1 MKAIE
6 KQLRIAAVFATMN
19 RSDTAAA
26 CVRALAA
33 QTRPPEWVVVADN
46 VSDDD
51 TVARLEGLEDL
62 PFRLIVHRMVRN
74 RGNAGGVEEAMDLA
88 FGLGADAVWILDD
101 DSWPRPDALEVLSDG
116 VWDSRVVRHSLQV
129 DPKTGKFTWPLQV
142 ADADGGWRLAWQMDD
157 LPGGERL
164 VTRGMWTGALVSKEV
179 RDEVGPVNG
188 ELFIRGED
196 EEYPWRIEK
205 AGFSF
210 EGWQGAV
217 LDHPGPVDLVKWSI
231 FGKHLFFERGLA
243 DWKLYYKV
251 RNMVWLKRMQHGGV
265 GAVKMAAAYAAAVAS
280 FDGVKRLPLVW
291 CAVRDGWNG
300 RLGKWQGQV
309 GPSR

>member
-1 MKAIE
+1 MIRP
-6 KQLRIAAVFATMN
+6 RIATVFATMN
-19 RSDTAAA
+19 RAATATA

-51 TVARLEGLEDL
+51 TVASLEGLADL
-62 PFRLIVHRMVRN
+62 PFRLKVHRMAEN

-101 DSWPRPDALEVLSDG
+101 DSWPQPAALGALLDG
-116 VWDSRVVRHSLQV
+116 EWDPRVVRHSLQI
-129 DPKTGKFTWPLQV
+129 DPRTGRFTWPLWV
-142 ADADGGWRLAWQMDD
+142 ADRDGRWSLVWDMGD
-157 LPGGERL
+157 LPEGERI
-164 VTRGMWTGALVSKEV
+164 VTRSMWTGALISKEV
-179 RDEVGPVNG
+179 REAVGPVKG
-188 ELFIRGED
+188 DLFIRGED

-210 EGWQGAV
+210 EGRLGAV
-217 LDHPGPVDLVKWSI
+217 LDHPGPADLVKWRL
-231 FGKHLFFERGLA
+231 FGKYMFFERGLA

-251 RNMVWLKRMQHGGV
+251 RNMVWLKRAQHGGA
-265 GAVKMAAAYAAAVAS
+265 GAVKMAVAYAVAAAVL
-280 FDGVKRLPLVW
+280 DGPGRLPLW
-291 CAVRDGWNG
+291 WRAVRDGWKG
-300 RLGKWQGQV
+300 RLGKWHGQV